1 MCSSD
6 LDFTFH
12 GEYYNVEHGTVP
24 TKSVRAPHPTVMA
37 ASRMDEGMD
46 VVARECDTWFA
57 NHDKNFRNYDQ
68 TLRRIETEVAAMERR
83 VAQYGRTM
91 KYGLNAC
98 MIIGETDQ
106 EAIDVADDYLA
117 QLARDPSIFSAS
129 GGLGSNVIGTPKTIA
144 ERIRRYQDLGI
155 DLFMLQFY
163 PFRQGLEVFAE
174 KVLPLLD
181 VKRTARPSAPPAQA
195 AE

>member
-1 MCSSD
+1 
-6 LDFTFH
+6 
-12 GEYYNVEHGTVP
+12 
-24 TKSVRAPHPTVMA
+24 
-37 ASRMDEGMD
+37 
-46 VVARECDTWFA
+46 
-57 NHDKNFRNYDQ
+57 
-68 TLRRIETEVAAMERR
+68 MERK
-83 VAQYGRTM
+83 VAEYGRTM
-91 KYGLNAC
+91 KYGINAC
-98 MIIGETDQ
+98 MLIGDTDE
-106 EAIDVADDYLA
+106 EAVAVADDYLA

-144 ERIRRYQDLGI
+144 ERIKRYQDLGI

-181 VKRTARPSAPPAQA
+181 VKRVARPAPMPAQA